1 MKKPT
6 TLSKNADAK
15 GATFSI
21 DRTDASPDIKP
32 LLLKNGTRDN
42 SDVVLSIEKFEGG
55 R

>member
-1 MKKPT
+1 VRKPT
-6 TLSKNADAK
+6 TLSKKGDAK
-15 GATFSI
+15 GATISK